1 VSQIKDTQKM
11 RDIHQDARKKFDDI
25 YTAVHEERKLCRD
38 DRRFYSIA
46 GAQWEGDLG
55 AMFKNKPKL
64 EANKILLA
72 VLNIINEYRNNK
84 ITVDFVSDNDESDDM
99 ADDLDGMF
107 RADIQDSS
115 GDEAFDNAFE
125 EGAGGGM
132 GAFRLRCEYEDED
145 DDEYEDDENKK
156 YQRVK
161 FEPIF
166 DADMSVFFDLDAKR
180 QDKAD
185 AKHCFVISGMTQSAY
200 MDEYDD
206 DPVSWPKYDDSQFDW
221 NPGNI
226 VYIAEYYKKERV
238 SKEIFFYRDVLGEES
253 KYTED
258 EMTDELR
265 RELESTGSQLLRTQ
279 KIKITK
285 VRKYLMSG
293 GHILKDCGYIAG
305 KCIPIIPY
313 YGKRWY
319 IDGIERCSGHV
330 RAARDPQRL
339 SNMQKSK
346 LAEISALSSVEKPIF
361 TAEQMAG
368 HDDTWADDNIK
379 NYPYLLVNPIM
390 DASGSNPLGPLGYT
404 RSPQI
409 PPALAALIQITENDL
424 QDILGYAKDS
434 EKMVSNVSGKT
445 VNAIQSIV
453 EKRNYI
459 YLNNFAKTMK
469 RAGEVWRS
477 MATDAYV
484 EDKRRMKKLS
494 KDGQVDFIQINR
506 PEIDK
511 ETGGMVYKTNLA
523 KAKHRV
529 SVDVGPSS
537 SSKRQ
542 AVIEMLTGILQYL
555 QEPEAISVVTSMIMM
570 NMEGEGMGDVR
581 AYFRK
586 KLVMAG
592 VLEPNEQELQEMQQA
607 AQNQQ
612 PDPMQGLIQAE
623 TQKAESEAIKNRV
636 EIAETIANTEYK
648 KAQAV
653 KTLAEAD
660 NLERG
665 TPNV

>member
-1 VSQIKDTQKM
+1 
-11 RDIHQDARKKFDDI
+11 
-25 YTAVHEERKLCRD
+25 
-38 DRRFYSIA
+38 
-46 GAQWEGDLG
+46 
-55 AMFKNKPKL
+55 
-64 EANKILLA
+64 
-72 VLNIINEYRNNK
+72 
-84 ITVDFVSDNDESDDM
+84 
-99 ADDLDGMF
+99 
-107 RADIQDSS
+107 
-115 GDEAFDNAFE
+115 
-125 EGAGGGM
+125 
-132 GAFRLRCEYEDED
+132 
-145 DDEYEDDENKK
+145 
-156 YQRVK
+156 
-161 FEPIF
+161 
-166 DADMSVFFDLDAKR
+166 
-180 QDKAD
+180 
-185 AKHCFVISGMTQSAY
+185 
-200 MDEYDD
+200 
-206 DPVSWPKYDDSQFDW
+206 
-221 NPGNI
+221 
-226 VYIAEYYKKERV
+226 
-238 SKEIFFYRDVLGEES
+238 
-253 KYTED
+253 
-258 EMTDELR
+258 
-265 RELESTGSQLLRTQ
+265 
-279 KIKITK
+279 
-285 VRKYLMSG
+285 
-293 GHILKDCGYIAG
+293 
-305 KCIPIIPY
+305 
-313 YGKRWY
+313 
-319 IDGIERCSGHV
+319 
-330 RAARDPQRL
+330 
-339 SNMQKSK
+339 
-346 LAEISALSSVEKPIF
+346 
-361 TAEQMAG
+361 
-368 HDDTWADDNIK
+368 
-379 NYPYLLVNPIM
+379 
-390 DASGSNPLGPLGYT
+390 
-404 RSPQI
+404 
-409 PPALAALIQITENDL
+409 
-424 QDILGYAKDS
+424 
-434 EKMVSNVSGKT
+434 MVSNVSGKT